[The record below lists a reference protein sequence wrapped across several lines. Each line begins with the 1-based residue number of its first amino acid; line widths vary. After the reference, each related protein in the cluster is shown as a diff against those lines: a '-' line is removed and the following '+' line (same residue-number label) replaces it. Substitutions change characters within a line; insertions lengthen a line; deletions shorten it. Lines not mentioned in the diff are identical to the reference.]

1 MDPLSQQLDLFA
13 HSRDVMLRNDALQAL
28 QQRDAGRA
36 RAARV
41 ALAAEAPADPL
52 LPALATVA
60 RELEH
65 RDDAPFADHDAL
77 AAERRRL
84 DRESAPAA
92 RHVFGGADADVWLRP
107 LRRTLAQRAD
117 ALPFVAAR
125 ADDHAATLWLQAE
138 DWAAAA
144 AAVQRIESWRRI
156 PAPLAWMLEAR
167 CRSDGIDACWPLL
180 AELAWLAPQR
190 LAALRPRLPD
200 PLLQRPLERFDAE
213 FDGDGSADDLAWFPA
228 WLANAQPTLAP
239 RLALA
244 QPGLQGAPERGL
256 RLTVELIGLE
266 RQGRHHELMQRRKA
280 LRELHAGLFSAY
292 MATR

>member
-1 MDPLSQQLDLFA
+1 VDAGALQLDLFA

-28 QQRDAGRA
+28 QQRAALRAHAA
-36 RAARV
+36 RA
-41 ALAAEAPADPL
+41 ALAAEVPADPL
-52 LPALATVA
+52 LPALATLA
-60 RELEH
+60 HELER

-84 DRESAPAA
+84 DTESAPAA
-92 RHVFGGADADVWLRP
+92 CRAFGEADAAAWLRP
-107 LRRTLAQRAD
+107 LRRTLAQRAA

-125 ADDHAATLWLQAE
+125 ADDHAAPLWLQAE
-138 DWAAAA
+138 AWAEAA

-167 CRSDGIDACWPLL
+167 CRADGIGACWPLL

-200 PLLQRPLERFDAE
+200 PLLQRPLQRFDAE
-213 FDGDGSADDLAWFPA
+213 FDGDGNADDLAWFPA
-228 WLANAQPTLAP
+228 WLANAQPALAP
-239 RLALA
+239 RLAA
-244 QPGLQGAPERGL
+244 AEPGRHDAPERAF
-256 RLTVELIGLE
+256 RLVVELLGLE
-266 RQGRHHELMQRRKA
+266 RQGRQRELMPRRQA
-280 LRELHAGLFSAY
+280 LRELHAGLFGAY